1 VAAADGE
8 SQLAQAGR
16 ILDAVGVVDLAG
28 RPELSGGQKLAAGGQ
43 HTDGERLVHRH
54 FGITLPGQ
62 HTEVGRREHRARFG
76 DQRSGGDVLAPE
88 DYVRVVGKFGVD
100 AHGLFPAVG
109 LLLHQD
115 AVGPGRQRRTGHDAG
130 RAAGRQL
137 CRGGIPGIELHHHR
151 QGFGGHFPG
160 PGGVGAVQRVAI
172 QRAPVKGGLVHPGA
186 ERRSGDP
193 SAGLV
198 QPDILDRRPGQ
209 CRRGIQHT
217 AQCLGRRTK
226 RLFHRK
232 ISSILSRRELP
243 SAMARTACPSAGS
256 IVFKR
261 QVKNAGTS

>member
-1 VAAADGE
+1 M
-8 SQLAQAGR
+8 
-16 ILDAVGVVDLAG
+16 
-28 RPELSGGQKLAAGGQ
+28 
-43 HTDGERLVHRH
+43 
-54 FGITLPGQ
+54 
-62 HTEVGRREHRARFG
+62 GRREHRARFG
-76 DQRSGGDVLAPE
+76 NQRSGGDVLAPE
-88 DYVRVVGKFGVD
+88 DHVRVVGKFGVD

-115 AVGPGRQRRTGHDAG
+115 AVGPGGQRRTGHDAG
-130 RAAGRQL
+130 RAADRQL

-151 QGFGGHFPG
+151 QGFGGHLSG
-160 PGGVGAVQRVAI
+160 PGSVGAVKRVAV

-217 AQCLGRRTK
+217 AQRLGRRTK

-232 ISSILSRRELP
+232 ISSILSRREPP
-243 SAMARTACPSAGS
+243 SAMARTACPPCGFHRFQTAGKKCGDVLTENQNAPAENTTHTPRGCLQTAVPGGTRSARAVAAAMHRAGPGVGS
-256 IVFKR
+256 MGGVLFFKL
-261 QVKNAGTS
+261 